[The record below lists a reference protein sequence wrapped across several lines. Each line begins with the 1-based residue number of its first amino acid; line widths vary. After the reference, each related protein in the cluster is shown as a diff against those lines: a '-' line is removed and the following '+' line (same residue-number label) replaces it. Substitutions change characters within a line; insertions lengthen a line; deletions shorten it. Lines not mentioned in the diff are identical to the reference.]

1 MQLTVK
7 STKIGRTGTNEKG
20 DWELIVVTS
29 DDGTDYTTFHKGAK
43 NLLPG
48 TVIEV
53 GEVIIKNNKHSFKE
67 YTVISAPTV
76 PVVPVSNGHGMTPEL
91 WSEKDKLQRQSIET
105 QVCFKGIIELAASPN
120 FEQWDK
126 LNLALDAALDW
137 ALAHFQ
143 PVKGMPKVE
152 KPQSDK
158 AVNKPVTDPGEFK
171 DLGDFLTKV
180 TKVTKLKRDEICTM
194 LSINDVTEITD
205 YAKDWA
211 ILTGKK
217 PEAAEGG
224 KVTPENLPSL

>member
-91 WSEKDKLQRQSIET
+91 WAEKDRLERWSRECNTCIMAIDQLTKCRPPDG
-105 QVCFKGIIELAASPN
+105 KEL
-120 FEQWDK
+120 E
-126 LNLALDAALDW
+126 LHDAAIAY

-143 PVKGMPKVE
+143 PTKEMPKVE